1 MSSLYTIQAGD
12 AEQRQEVLRAMPR
25 LAELG
30 APLRE
35 RAVSAWVSAW
45 LASSHASLEEMP
57 YSLQAPDYR
66 LLDHTNEVADAGIL
80 LADYA
85 HGRWGVGLDED
96 ILLAALLLHDIDKA
110 LLYMRA
116 NGTVVADPA
125 RVGLPHGVL
134 GAMLLREAGL
144 PDEVVT
150 LVGTHATTSP
160 VKTGD
165 AEAWVLHYAD
175 LFACDHAFRLAPGT
189 VPFFQRT

>member
-1 MSSLYTIQAGD
+1 MSSLYTIQVGD
-12 AEQRQEVLRAMPR
+12 SEQRQEVLRAMPR

-30 APLRE
+30 APVRE
-35 RAVSAWVSAW
+35 QAISAWVSAW

-57 YSLQAPDYR
+57 YSLQASDYR
-66 LLDHTNEVADAGIL
+66 LLDHTNEVADTGIL

-85 HGRWGVGLDED
+85 YERWGVRLDQD

-110 LLYMRA
+110 LLYTRA
-116 NGTVVADPA
+116 NGAVVADPA
-125 RVGLPHGVL
+125 RAGLPHGVL

-160 VKTGD
+160 VKTPD
-165 AEAWVLHYAD
+165 PEAWVLHYAD